1 MLKELKEIFTGVIM
15 LFLATSL
22 LTADEIKPAV
32 SVANDTKDA
41 EYTRKLDDRVSKI
54 VTTLELS
61 DSAKAAQV
69 HGLIVAQYRTLNI
82 WHDTHDAHLKELK
95 KTAAATDADEAAV
108 AKTEIES
115 IKASLKAIH
124 GNYLARLAESLSPEQ
139 IERVKDGMTVGKVKF
154 TYTGYVQQ
162 IPALT
167 EEQKA
172 KVLELLKE
180 AREEAMDAGSMDEK
194 SDIFNRY
201 KGRINN
207 WLSKQGVDQGKGK
220 LPKAEKNES
229 TAK

>member
-1 MLKELKEIFTGVIM
+1 
-15 LFLATSL
+15 
-22 LTADEIKPAV
+22 
-32 SVANDTKDA
+32 
-41 EYTRKLDDRVSKI
+41 
-54 VTTLELS
+54 
-61 DSAKAAQV
+61 V
-69 HGLIVAQYRTLNI
+69 HGLIVAQYRTLNV
-82 WHDTHDAHLKELK
+82 WHNTHDARLKDLK
-95 KTAAATDADEAAV
+95 KIATGADAEKSAAAKA
-108 AKTEIES
+108 EIET
-115 IKASLKAIH
+115 IHLSLKTIH
-124 GNYLARLAESLSPEQ
+124 DNYITAMANELSAEL

-220 LPKAEKNES
+220 MPKAEKKEPAGN
-229 TAK
+229 